1 MRPSAHRK
9 FSISFLLTLLSLT
22 AIITEMAVA
31 QPSAVFPET
40 VIDVGA
46 VNKGER
52 ASHEFA
58 VQNEGDR
65 VLEITQVKP
74 SCGCTVAE
82 FDKTIEPGGTGK
94 VIAVVD
100 TTNFKGPIAKSVKVF
115 TNDPLNP
122 QINLVIKANIKT
134 HVEIE
139 PGYAR
144 FVAVYGEP
152 NAKSVQKVWSREKP
166 DLQILG
172 AKSPYPHVKVAY
184 AEAPAEEREEGV
196 SVRQWKITV
205 ELASDAPVGPMADY
219 IDVTTDHPERQT
231 IRIPVSGFVRP
242 VLSVTPRV
250 ADFGRRQVAEPQI
263 TSLEIRNM
271 SKSAVSLEDISTDIQ
286 GLQAEIEPLEEGRLY
301 KVLLTLQPSM
311 PKGAFKGLVTIN
323 TTSNKQPVV
332 EVKVK
337 GVVL

>member
-1 MRPSAHRK
+1 MQSPAFRRLSTPILFA
-9 FSISFLLTLLSLT
+9 LLWVM
-22 AIITEMAVA
+22 AIVAGRAEA
-31 QPSAVFPET
+31 QPGAVFPET

-46 VNKGER
+46 VNKGEQ
-52 ASHEFA
+52 AAYEFT
-58 VQNEGDR
+58 VQNEGDQ
-65 VLEITQVKP
+65 VLQITQVKP

-82 FDKTIEPGGTGK
+82 YDKTINPGGTGN
-94 VIAVVD
+94 ITAVVD

-115 TNDPLNP
+115 TNDPTNP

-144 FVAVYGEP
+144 FVAVHGEP

-166 DLQILG
+166 DLEILG
-172 AKSPYPHVKVAY
+172 AKSPYPHVKVSY
-184 AEAPAEEREEGV
+184 AEAAANERDGGA
-196 SVRQWKITV
+196 SGNQWQITV
-205 ELASDAPVGPMADY
+205 ELDTDAPVGPMADC

-250 ADFGRRQVAEPQI
+250 ADFGRREVTEPQ
-263 TSLEIRNM
+263 TASLEIRNM
-271 SKSAVSLEDISTDIQ
+271 SKSAVTLDEISTDIQ

-301 KVLLTLQPSM
+301 KVLLTLNPGIK
-311 PKGAFKGLVTIN
+311 KGRFRGLVTIN
-323 TTSNKQPVV
+323 TTSSKQPGL
-332 EVKVK
+332 EVNVK

>member
-1 MRPSAHRK
+1 MR
-9 FSISFLLTLLSLT
+9 FSTPLLLTLLSVT
-22 AIITEMAVA
+22 AIVAARVEA
-31 QPSAVFPET
+31 QPGAVFSET

-46 VNKGER
+46 VNKGDR
-52 ASHEFA
+52 ASYEFT
-58 VQNEGDR
+58 VQNEGDQ
-65 VLEITQVKP
+65 VLQITEVKP
-74 SCGCTVAE
+74 SCGCTVTE
-82 FDKTIEPGGTGK
+82 YDKTIKPGGTGK
-94 VIAVVD
+94 ITAVVD

-115 TNDPLNP
+115 TNDPVNP
-122 QINLVIKANIKT
+122 RVNLVIKANIKT

-166 DLQILG
+166 DLEILG

-184 AEAPAEEREEGV
+184 AEATTDEREGGV
-196 SVRQWKITV
+196 SGNQWRITV
-205 ELASDAPVGPMADY
+205 ELDADAPVGPMADY

-242 VLSVTPRV
+242 VLSVTPRA
-250 ADFGRRQVAEPQI
+250 ADFGRREVTEPQ
-263 TSLEIRNM
+263 TASLEIRNM
-271 SKSAVSLEDISTDIQ
+271 SKSAVDLAEISTDVQ

-301 KVLLTLQPSM
+301 KVLLTLKPGM
-311 PKGAFKGLVTIN
+311 KKGRFRGLVTIN
-323 TTSNKQPVV
+323 TTSNKQPVL
-332 EVKVK
+332 EVNVK

>member
-1 MRPSAHRK
+1 MRSPAPRR
-9 FSISFLLTLLSLT
+9 FSTPVLLTLLWVT
-22 AIITEMAVA
+22 AIVAGRAEA
-31 QPSAVFPET
+31 QPGAVFSET

-52 ASHEFA
+52 ASYEFT
-58 VQNEGDR
+58 VQNEGDQ
-65 VLEITQVKP
+65 VLQITEVKP
-74 SCGCTVAE
+74 SCGCTVTE
-82 FDKTIEPGGTGK
+82 YDKTIKPGGSGK
-94 VIAVVD
+94 ITAVVD

-115 TNDPLNP
+115 TNDPINP
-122 QINLVIKANIKT
+122 RVNLVIKANIKT

-152 NAKSVQKVWSREKP
+152 NAKSVQRVWSKEKP
-166 DLQILG
+166 DLEILG

-184 AEAPAEEREEGV
+184 AEATTDEREGGV
-196 SVRQWKITV
+196 SGNQWRITV
-205 ELASDAPVGPMADY
+205 ELDADAPVGPMADY

-250 ADFGRRQVAEPQI
+250 ADFGRREVAEPQ
-263 TSLEIRNM
+263 TASLEIRNM
-271 SKSAVSLEDISTDIQ
+271 SKSAVDLAEISTDIQ

-301 KVLLTLQPSM
+301 KVLLTLKPGM
-311 PKGAFKGLVTIN
+311 KKGRFRGLVTIN
-323 TTSNKQPVV
+323 TTSNKQPVL
-332 EVKVK
+332 EVNVK

>member
-1 MRPSAHRK
+1 MP
-9 FSISFLLTLLSLT
+9 LLLSLLSMMML
-22 AIITEMAVA
+22 MAGRATA
-31 QPSAVFPET
+31 QPKAVFPET

-58 VQNEGDR
+58 VDNEGDE

-82 FDKTIEPGGTGK
+82 YDKTVKPGGSGK
-94 VIAVVD
+94 ITAVVD

-115 TNDPLNP
+115 TNDPVNP
-122 QINLVIKANIKT
+122 QINLVIKADIKT
-134 HVEIE
+134 HVEVE

-172 AKSPYPHVKVAY
+172 AKSPYPHVKVSF
-184 AEAPAEEREEGV
+184 AEATADEREGGI
-196 SVRQWKITV
+196 SGRQWRVTV
-205 ELASDAPVGPMADY
+205 ELDADSPVGPMADY
-219 IDVTTDHPERQT
+219 IDVTTDHPDRQT

-242 VLSVTPRV
+242 VLSVTPRL
-250 ADFGRRQVAEPQI
+250 ADFGRREVSEPQ
-263 TSLEIRNM
+263 TASLEIRNM
-271 SKSAVSLEDISTDIQ
+271 SSSAVALEAISTDVQ
-286 GLQAEIEPLEEGRLY
+286 GLQAEIESLEEGRLY
-301 KVLLTLQPSM
+301 KVLLTLQPGSQ
-311 PKGAFKGLVTIN
+311 KGEFNGVVTIN
-323 TTSNKQPVV
+323 TTSAKQPVV
-332 EVKVK
+332 EVQVK
-337 GVVL
+337 GVAL

>member
-1 MRPSAHRK
+1 MRSPAPRK
-9 FSISFLLTLLSLT
+9 FSIPCLLTLLWGT
-22 AIITEMAVA
+22 AILTGRAEA
-31 QPSAVFPET
+31 QPGAVFPET

-52 ASHEFA
+52 ASYEFT
-58 VQNEGDR
+58 VKNEGDQ

-82 FDKTIEPGGTGK
+82 YDKTVKPGGTGK
-94 VIAVVD
+94 ITAVVD
-100 TTNFKGPIAKSVKVF
+100 TTNFKGPIAKAVKVF
-115 TNDPLNP
+115 TNDPINP

-152 NAKSVQKVWSREKP
+152 NAKSIQRVWSKGKP
-166 DLQILG
+166 DLKILG
-172 AKSPYPHVKVAY
+172 AKSPYSHVKVSY
-184 AEAPAEEREEGV
+184 AEATADEREGGGSGNEW
-196 SVRQWKITV
+196 RITV
-205 ELASDAPVGPMADY
+205 ELDADAPVGPMADY

-242 VLSVTPRV
+242 VLSVTPRA
-250 ADFGRRQVAEPQI
+250 ADFGRREVTEPQ
-263 TSLEIRNM
+263 TASLEIRNM
-271 SKSAVSLEDISTDIQ
+271 SKSAVSLDHVSTDIK

-301 KVLLTLQPSM
+301 KVLLTLKPGM
-311 PKGAFKGLVTIN
+311 KKGRFKGLVTIN
-323 TTSNKQPVV
+323 TTSSKQPVL
-332 EVKVK
+332 EVNVK

>member
-1 MRPSAHRK
+1 MRSPAPRS
-9 FSISFLLTLLSLT
+9 FSKPFLLALLVVTAVLT
-22 AIITEMAVA
+22 GGAFA

-52 ASHEFA
+52 ASYEFT
-58 VQNEGDR
+58 VQNEGDQS
-65 VLEITQVKP
+65 LEITEVKP

-82 FDKTIEPGGTGK
+82 YDKTVKPGGAGK
-94 VIAVVD
+94 ITAVVD

-115 TNDPLNP
+115 TNDPTNP

-134 HVEIE
+134 HVEID

-144 FVAVYGEP
+144 FVAVHGEP
-152 NAKSVQKVWSREKP
+152 NAKSVQRVWSREKP

-172 AKSPYPHVKVAY
+172 AESPYPHVKVSY
-184 AEAPAEEREEGV
+184 AEATVDEREGGV
-196 SVRQWKITV
+196 SGSQWRVTV
-205 ELASDAPVGPMADY
+205 ELDTDAPVGPMADY

-250 ADFGRRQVAEPQI
+250 ADFGRREVSEPQ
-263 TSLEIRNM
+263 TASLEIRNM
-271 SKSAVSLEDISTDIQ
+271 SKSAVTLDEVSTDIE
-286 GLQAEIEPLEEGRLY
+286 GVQAEIEPLEEGRLY
-301 KVLLTLQPSM
+301 KVLLTLEPGM
-311 PKGAFKGLVTIN
+311 KKGRFRGLVTIN
-323 TTSNKQPVV
+323 TTSSKQPVL
-332 EVKVK
+332 EVNVK